1 MLPELEFLSEA
12 SISVR
17 ISPYLHIYANILQES
32 NQTQVTPQK
41 IRRSFWVTQLKH
53 SSLHL
58 EKRLVSQRIL
68 EHEASLQILKERME
82 EIERDI
88 DHSTASVGNM
98 HSLMDQVGIPIP
110 DMPEHVA
117 VAILLSEVRKSHL
130 SYYHPT

>member
-41 IRRSFWVTQLKH
+41 IRCSFWVTQLKH

-117 VAILLSEVRKSHL
+117 AAILLSEVRKSHL